1 MKTISLINKKGGVGK
16 TTITVNLAYA
26 LAESCD
32 LRVLVVDNDDQG
44 NATQFFD
51 VHPERTIA
59 DVLTGTLPIRAAIS
73 STRYPA
79 IDLLPSDE
87 RLLDATV
94 TVIQDENIVQQS
106 ILGNALRSIDGEYDI
121 CLIDNP
127 PTINASVIN
136 ALTASDDVIIV
147 TTPDLYGIR
156 GVEQMITYIEAIK
169 ADYNPALHFRGCL
182 LNKFSPTP
190 HGFRVLAKMRK
201 DIPLF
206 TTRIRY
212 TKDKPEASAE
222 EHRSIYEYSPTCG
235 FALDLVRFLKE
246 LLEMEEEA

>member
-1 MKTISLINKKGGVGK
+1 M
-16 TTITVNLAYA
+16 
-26 LAESCD
+26 
-32 LRVLVVDNDDQG
+32 
-44 NATQFFD
+44 
-51 VHPERTIA
+51 
-59 DVLTGTLPIRAAIS
+59 
-73 STRYPA
+73 
-79 IDLLPSDE
+79 
-87 RLLDATV
+87 
-94 TVIQDENIVQQS
+94 TVIKDENIVQQS

>member
-1 MKTISLINKKGGVGK
+1 M
-16 TTITVNLAYA
+16 
-26 LAESCD
+26 
-32 LRVLVVDNDDQG
+32 
-44 NATQFFD
+44 
-51 VHPERTIA
+51 
-59 DVLTGTLPIRAAIS
+59 
-73 STRYPA
+73 
-79 IDLLPSDE
+79 
-87 RLLDATV
+87 
-94 TVIQDENIVQQS
+94 
-106 ILGNALRSIDGEYDI
+106 
-121 CLIDNP
+121 
-127 PTINASVIN
+127 
-136 ALTASDDVIIV
+136 TASDDVIIV

-246 LLEMEEEA
+246 LLEMEGEV